1 MNNFDKNMAEIFDI
15 DPLNDSIIDDPDVKK
30 VVLPVPVNSEE
41 PDLKQ
46 DLNDAYSTS
55 KDNLIDFIDKG
66 KDAMEEL
73 LLIAKAGQH
82 PRAFEV
88 FATLFKNMTDA
99 NDKLLDMQKKMRE
112 MDGKKTVGSGDTKID
127 KAIFVGSTA
136 ELNKLI
142 KNKNDTV

>member
-1 MNNFDKNMAEIFDI
+1 MNNFDKNMSEIFDI
-15 DPLNDSIIDDPDVKK
+15 DPISDPINDDPEVQK
-30 VVLPVPVNSEE
+30 VVLPPAPLNPGE
-41 PDLKQ
+41 PDLKT
-46 DLNDAYSTS
+46 DLNDAYKTS
-55 KDNLIDFIDKG
+55 KDNLVDFIEQG

-73 LLIAKAGQH
+73 LQIAKAGQH

-88 FATLFKNMTDA
+88 FATLLKNMTDA

-112 MDGKKTVGSGDTKID
+112 MDGKKASSSGDTKID

-142 KNKNDTV
+142 KNKE

>member
-1 MNNFDKNMAEIFDI
+1 MNTFDKNMAEIFDI
-15 DPLNDSIIDDPDVKK
+15 EPLKKDTEVEK
-30 VVLPVPVNSEE
+30 VVLPVPVNADE
-41 PDLKQ
+41 PDLKT
-46 DLNDAYSTS
+46 DLNDAYQTS
-55 KDNLIDFIDKG
+55 KDNLCDFIEQG

-73 LLIAKAGQH
+73 LQIAKAGQH

-88 FATLFKNMTDA
+88 FATLLKNMTDA

-112 MDGKKTVGSGDTKID
+112 MDGKKKEAAGTNID

-142 KNKNDTV
+142 KNKE